1 MIKINL
7 LQESPGKRK
16 SATDAQGEKSLLIG
30 AALVALCALLAWLF
44 IHRPYVNKIDRQK
57 TVNKKLTAENDKI
70 KAATKDFDKRKK
82 ELEAAERQ
90 AESIKDL
97 NNSRSTPAWLLQE
110 LSRILTR
117 GKSPSITAEKQEQ
130 LDNNANL
137 RWQSSWDPK
146 HIWLTGFD
154 EKNGGFEMT
163 GAAQSDGDVT
173 QLAHRLDASMFFENV
188 QPMSSSLKS
197 SRSSGANYYEFKI
210 KGKVRY

>member
-7 LQESPGKRK
+7 LQVSQGKRK

-30 AALVALCALLAWLF
+30 AAVVALCALLAWVL
-44 IHRPYVNKIDRQK
+44 IHRPYVSKVDKQK
-57 TVNKKLTAENDKI
+57 TVNKKLKDANEKI
-70 KAATKDFDKRKK
+70 KTATKNFDKLKK
-82 ELEAAERQ
+82 ELEASERQ
-90 AESIKDL
+90 AQSIKDL
-97 NNSRSTPAWLLQE
+97 NNSRATPAWLLHE

-117 GKSPSITAEKQEQ
+117 GQSPSITAEKQEQ
-130 LDNNANL
+130 MDNNPNL

-154 EKNGGFEMT
+154 EKNGTFEMT

-197 SRSSGANYYEFKI
+197 SRNSGSNYYEFKI